1 MEFACG
7 NIFVR
12 GGIILL
18 GSVTFFVGK
27 GTNVCFWF
35 DWWVGDGVVNDVF
48 PVLYVLLRIR
58 GDYGGHFEL
67 ERLFH
72 ALQCDLHV
80 AIT

>member
-1 MEFACG
+1 MEFAYG
-7 NIFVR
+7 NIFIR
-12 GGIILL
+12 GVIIFL

-27 GTNVCFWF
+27 GANVCFWF
-35 DWWVGDGVVNDVF
+35 DWWCGDGVVKDVF

-58 GDYGGHFEL
+58 GYYGGLFEL

-72 ALQCDLHV
+72 ALECYLHV